1 MAARAVLVAV
11 ALLLCSIWSV
21 AALLS
26 YDIRD
31 AKLTVSS
38 FDGATRIR
46 KSFDG
51 KASMPATPEL
61 LTLETDD
68 VIKLS
73 FSTVLSNG
81 EKATGDFLPH
91 QAWVVIGDATDK
103 DGFDSVWPLRVRGAT
118 ASATWSL
125 VRIFRL
131 HAACGSHE

>member
-1 MAARAVLVAV
+1 MAARAVVAAV

-21 AALLS
+21 AASLA

-38 FDGATRIR
+38 FDGASRFR

-51 KASMPATPEL
+51 KASVPTTPEL
-61 LTLETDD
+61 LTLEADD

-73 FSTVLSNG
+73 FSTILSNG

-91 QAWVVIGDATDK
+91 QAWVVISDVTDK
-103 DGFDSVWPLRVRGAT
+103 ESSDSVWPLRVRGAT

-125 VRIFRL
+125 VRVFCL
-131 HAACGSHE
+131 PAACGSHE